1 MQNPFINSW
10 YPDHQRH
17 CSGFHAGT
25 MPLILLTILVIFLS
39 NMEAIS
45 QNWEKQRNQMV
56 AVQIQSR
63 GIHSKAVLDAMNI
76 VPRQLFVPPNV
87 RSLAYED
94 RPLPIGMNQTIS
106 QPYIVAYMT
115 EQIHP
120 KPGMKVLEIGTGSGY
135 QAAVL
140 AQTGCR
146 VYTIELLEPL
156 ATNADNTLKKLGYK
170 NVTVRCGDGY
180 LGWPEEAP
188 FDAIIVTAAPEYIP
202 PKLTEQLKEGGI
214 MVLPVGPV
222 NSVQYLKLVTK
233 KGSTTTQTNLLP
245 VRFVPMVEK
254 DDCR

>member
-1 MQNPFINSW
+1 
-10 YPDHQRH
+10 
-17 CSGFHAGT
+17 
-25 MPLILLTILVIFLS
+25 MPLIILSIVVIFLS
-39 NMEAIS
+39 NMEATS

-56 AVQIQSR
+56 AVQIRGREIRSR
-63 GIHSKAVLDAMNI
+63 AVLDAMLT
-76 VPRQLFVPPNV
+76 VPRHLFVPPNM
-87 RSLAYED
+87 RSLAYDD

-140 AQTGCR
+140 AQAGCR
-146 VYTIELLEPL
+146 VFTIELLEPL
-156 ATNADNTLKKLGYK
+156 ANRADATLKKLGYA

-180 LGWPEEAP
+180 QGWPEEAP

-202 PKLTEQLKEGGI
+202 PKLVEQLKEDGI

-233 KGSTTTQTNLLP
+233 KGQKTTQTNLIP

-254 DDCR
+254 DDSQ